1 MARPA
6 LKRPVVE
13 YIQDHY
19 GISQRRACRLVKLHR
34 SAYRYRSVMDPKIG
48 LRRRMRQLAHARV
61 RFGYRRIHVLLR
73 REGWRLGREQA
84 YRLYREEGLQLRSKL
99 PKRRK
104 MLVTRQERY
113 IPRRTNQAW
122 SMDFVSDQLTNGQ
135 RFRALTI
142 VDVFSREALA
152 IQVGKQLRGENVVE
166 VCNALVAQRGAPKR
180 VFTDNG
186 SEFSGRMFD
195 LWAYHHGV
203 RIDFSRPGKPTDNCF
218 IESFNG
224 SLRDECLNVHWFES
238 MEEAKAR
245 IEAWRIDYNESR
257 PHQALQEETP
267 AQFAMR
273 AKELEQSLSFSTAE
287 N

>member
-13 YIQDHY
+13 YIQGHY
-19 GISQRRACRLVKLHR
+19 GISKRRACRLVKLHR
-34 SAYRYRSVMDPKIG
+34 SACRYRSVMDPKIG
-48 LRRRMRQLAHARV
+48 LRRRMRQLARARV

-73 REGWRLGREQA
+73 REGWRLGRDQA

-104 MLVTRQERY
+104 MLVTRRERY
-113 IPRRTNQAW
+113 VPERTNQAW
-122 SMDFVSDQLTNGQ
+122 SMDFVFDQVTNGQ

-152 IQVGKQLRGENVVE
+152 IRVGKQLRGENVVE

-203 RIDFSRPGKPTDNCF
+203 RIDFSRPGKPTGNCF

-267 AQFAMR
+267 AQFVMR
-273 AKELEQSLSFSTAE
+273 AKELERSVSFLNAE

>member
-13 YIQDHY
+13 YILDHY
-19 GISQRRACRLVKLHR
+19 GLTQRRACRLVKLHR
-34 SAYRYRSVMDPKIG
+34 STFCYRSVKDPQLA
-48 LRRRMRQLAHARV
+48 LRLRMRELAQSRV
-61 RFGYRRIHVLLR
+61 RYGYRRIHVLLR
-73 REGWRLGREQA
+73 REGFRLGKNQA
-84 YRLYREEGLQLRSKL
+84 YRLYCEESLQLRSKL
-99 PKRRK
+99 PRRRK
-104 MLVTRQERY
+104 MVVRRRDRY
-113 IPRRTNQAW
+113 VPRRTNQAW

-152 IQVGKQLRGENVVE
+152 IQVGKRLRGENVVE

-238 MEEAKAR
+238 MEEASAR

-273 AKELEQSLSFSTAE
+273 AKELERSMSFSAAE

>member
-6 LKRPVVE
+6 LKRPVAE
-13 YIQDHY
+13 YIQSHY

-34 SAYRYRSVMDPKIG
+34 SVYHYRTVMDPKLE
-48 LRRRMRQLAHARV
+48 LRQRMRELAHARV
-61 RFGYRRIHVLLR
+61 RYGYRRIHVLLR
-73 REGWRLGREQA
+73 REGWRLGRDQA
-84 YRLYREEGLQLRSKL
+84 YRLYCEEALQLRSKL

-104 MLVTRQERY
+104 MVVTRRERY
-113 IPRRTNQAW
+113 VPRRTNQAW

-152 IQVGKQLRGENVVE
+152 VHVGKQLRAENVVE
-166 VCNALVAQRGAPKR
+166 VCNALVTQRGAPKR

-203 RIDFSRPGKPTDNCF
+203 RINFSRPGKPTDNCF

-238 MEEAKAR
+238 MEEAKGE
-245 IEAWRIDYNESR
+245 IEAWRVDYNVSR
-257 PHQALQEETP
+257 PHQALQEQTP
-267 AQFAMR
+267 AEFALR
-273 AKELEQSLSFSTAE
+273 TRELERSQSSKTAGD
-287 N
+287 

>member
-6 LKRPVVE
+6 LKRPVVK
-13 YIQDHY
+13 YLQDHY
-19 GISQRRACRLVKLHR
+19 GITQRRACRLMKLHR
-34 SAYRYRSVMDPKIG
+34 SVFRYASQMNPKLE
-48 LRRRMRQLAHARV
+48 LRQRMRDLAHSRV

-73 REGWRLGREQA
+73 REGWRLGRDQV
-84 YRLYREEGLQLRSKL
+84 YRLYCQEALQLRGKL

-104 MLVTRQERY
+104 MVVTRREKY
-113 IPRRTNQAW
+113 VPRRTNQAW
-122 SMDFVSDQLTNGQ
+122 SMDFVSDQLTNGE

-152 IQVGKQLRGENVVE
+152 VHVGKQLRAEDVVE
-166 VCNALVAQRGAPKR
+166 VCNGLVARRGAPKR

-218 IESFNG
+218 VESFNG

-238 MEEAKAR
+238 MEEAKER

-267 AQFAMR
+267 ATFAMR
-273 AKELEQSLSFSTAE
+273 TKELERSTSIRTAE

>member
-13 YIQDHY
+13 YILDHY
-19 GISQRRACRLVKLHR
+19 GVTQRRACRLVKLHR
-34 SAYRYRSVMDPKIG
+34 SVFYYRSVKDPQLE
-48 LRRRMRQLAHARV
+48 LRVRMRELAHSRV
-61 RFGYRRIHVLLR
+61 RYGYRRIHVLLR
-73 REGWRLGREQA
+73 REGFRLGKNQA
-84 YRLYREEGLQLRSKL
+84 YRLYCEEALQLRSKL

-104 MLVTRQERY
+104 MAVTRRERY
-113 IPRRTNQAW
+113 VPRRTNQAW

-186 SEFSGRMFD
+186 SEFSGRIFD

-238 MEEAKAR
+238 MEEARAR

-267 AQFAMR
+267 TQFAMQ
-273 AKELEQSLSFSTAE
+273 AKELERAVSIQTAE

>member
-6 LKRPVVE
+6 LKRPVIE
-13 YIQDHY
+13 YILDHY
-19 GISQRRACRLVKLHR
+19 GLTQRRACRLVKLHR
-34 SAYRYRSVMDPKIG
+34 SVFYYRSVKDPQLE
-48 LRRRMRQLAHARV
+48 LRLRMRELAQSRV
-61 RFGYRRIHVLLR
+61 RYGYRRIHVLLR
-73 REGWRLGREQA
+73 REGFRLGKNQA
-84 YRLYREEGLQLRSKL
+84 YRLYREEALQLRSKL

-104 MLVTRQERY
+104 MAVTRRERY
-113 IPRRTNQAW
+113 VPRRTNQAW
-122 SMDFVSDQLTNGQ
+122 SMDFVSDQLTNGK

-152 IQVGKQLRGENVVE
+152 IQVGKKLRGENVVE
-166 VCNALVAQRGAPKR
+166 VCNALVARRGAPKR

-195 LWAYHHGV
+195 LWAHHHGV

-238 MEEAKAR
+238 MEEARAR

-273 AKELEQSLSFSTAE
+273 AKELERSVSFPTAE